1 MNNVCNERPERILD
15 FFKNVLSS
23 HSIPKK
29 VTPQSLELNPTP
41 KQNKT
46 MRIES
51 ITFKCAALVALALSF
66 AGWSVQL
73 RAQEPEIAVVVKI
86 GGIPWFTAME
96 KGIKEAGKEQNVK
109 AYMVGPTTADPAQ
122 QVRAVEDLIAK
133 KVSAIGVVPNDA
145 KALEPV
151 FERAKAAGIP
161 VITHES
167 PDQKGNV
174 WDIEMIDNKEF
185 GERHMKDLAKFMN
198 EEGEYI
204 VYVGGLTVPLHNAWA
219 DAAIAYQK
227 EHYPKMKLVADRYGV
242 AESVDDSYKTAL
254 DAMLA
259 HPNLKGILTFGSQ
272 GPIGAGR
279 ALKERNKT
287 DQIVLV
293 GACSPTQGKKL
304 VKDGVIKVGYIWSPP
319 EAGKAIVTVAKM
331 VLDGKEITDGMEIP
345 GLGKVSV
352 DPQTRVIRAIKV
364 LAIDKNTVDELVALG
379 L

>member
-1 MNNVCNERPERILD
+1 MTLT
-15 FFKNVLSS
+15 L
-23 HSIPKK
+23 
-29 VTPQSLELNPTP
+29 
-41 KQNKT
+41 
-46 MRIES
+46 
-51 ITFKCAALVALALSF
+51 KCAAAAALTLLYS
-66 AGWSVQL
+66 GWSTTV
-73 RAQEPEIAVVVKI
+73 RAEEREIAVVVKI

-96 KGIKEAGKEQNVK
+96 KGIQEAGKDQNVK
-109 AYMVGPTTADPAQ
+109 AYMIGPTTADPAQ

-167 PDQKGNV
+167 PDQVGNV
-174 WDIEMIDNKEF
+174 WDIELIDNKEY
-185 GERHMKDLAKFMN
+185 GEQHMKDFAKFMG

-279 ALKERNKT
+279 AIKERGKEN
-287 DQIVLV
+287 QIVLV
-293 GACSPTQGKKL
+293 GTCSPTQGKKL
-304 VKDGVIKVGYIWSPP
+304 VKDGIIKVGYMWSPI
-319 EAGKAIVTVAKM
+319 EAGKAFVTVANL
-331 VLDGKEITDGMEIP
+331 VLDGKQITDGMEIP

-352 DPQTRVIRAIKV
+352 DPKTRVIRVIKMVAINKDT
-364 LAIDKNTVDELVALG
+364 IDELVALG

>member
-1 MNNVCNERPERILD
+1 
-15 FFKNVLSS
+15 
-23 HSIPKK
+23 
-29 VTPQSLELNPTP
+29 
-41 KQNKT
+41 
-46 MRIES
+46 MRFTS
-51 ITFKCAALVALALSF
+51 NRAAIAALALLCS
-66 AGWSVQL
+66 ALNPQA
-73 RAQEPEIAVVVKI
+73 RADQPEIAVVVKI

-96 KGIKEAGKEQNVK
+96 QGIKKAGEENHVK

-151 FERAKAAGIP
+151 FDRAKTAGIP
-161 VITHES
+161 IITHES

-174 WDIEMIDNKEF
+174 WDIEMIDNKDF
-185 GERHMKDLAKFMN
+185 GERHMKDLAKYMG

-204 VYVGGLTVPLHNAWA
+204 VFVGSLTVPLHNLWA

-242 AESVDDSYKTAL
+242 AESVDDSYRTAS
-254 DAMLA
+254 DAILA

-279 ALKERNKT
+279 AIKEKGKA
-287 DQIVLV
+287 DKIILV
-293 GACSPTQGKKL
+293 GACSPSQGKKL
-304 VKDGVIKVGYIWSPP
+304 VKEGIIKSGYIWSPP
-319 EAGKAIVTVAKM
+319 EAGAAIVTVAKM
-331 VLDGKEITDGMEIP
+331 VLDKTPIVDGMDIP
-345 GLGKVSV
+345 GLGKASV
-352 DPQTRVIRAIKV
+352 DPEKRIIRVIKV
-364 LAIDKNTVDELVALG
+364 LAIDKSTVDQLAALG

>member
-1 MNNVCNERPERILD
+1 
-15 FFKNVLSS
+15 
-23 HSIPKK
+23 
-29 VTPQSLELNPTP
+29 
-41 KQNKT
+41 
-46 MRIES
+46 MRIQC
-51 ITFKCAALVALALSF
+51 ITFKRAAVVALALLFSGLN
-66 AGWSVQL
+66 AQL

-109 AYMVGPTTADPAQ
+109 AYMIGPTTADPAQ

-161 VITHES
+161 IITHES
-167 PDQKGNV
+167 PDQVGNV
-174 WDIEMIDNKEF
+174 WDIELIDNKEY
-185 GERHMKDLAKFMN
+185 GETHMKDFAKFMG

-279 ALKERNKT
+279 AIKERGKA
-287 DQIVLV
+287 DKIVLV
-293 GACSPTQGKKL
+293 GTCSPTQGKKM
-304 VKDGVIKVGYIWSPP
+304 VKEGIIKVGYMWSPI

-331 VLDGKEITDGMEIP
+331 VVDKKPITDGMEIP

-352 DPQTRVIRAIKV
+352 DPDTRVIRVIKM
-364 LAIDKNTVDELVALG
+364 LAINKDTVDELVALG

>member
-1 MNNVCNERPERILD
+1 
-15 FFKNVLSS
+15 
-23 HSIPKK
+23 
-29 VTPQSLELNPTP
+29 
-41 KQNKT
+41 
-46 MRIES
+46 
-51 ITFKCAALVALALSF
+51 
-66 AGWSVQL
+66 
-73 RAQEPEIAVVVKI
+73 
-86 GGIPWFTAME
+86 
-96 KGIKEAGKEQNVK
+96 
-109 AYMVGPTTADPAQ
+109 MVGPTTADPAQ

-151 FERAKAAGIP
+151 FERAKAANIP

-185 GERHMKDLAKFMN
+185 GERHMKDLAKFMG

-204 VYVGGLTVPLHNAWA
+204 VYVGSLTVPLHNAWA

-227 EHYPKMKLVADRYGV
+227 EHYPKMKVVADRYGV

-279 ALKERNKT
+279 ALKERGKA
-287 DQIVLV
+287 DKIVLV

-304 VKDGVIKVGYIWSPP
+304 VKEGVIRVGYIWSPP

-331 VLDGKEITDGMEIP
+331 VLEGKEITDGMEIP

-364 LAIDKNTVDELVALG
+364 LAINKDTVDELVALG

>member
-1 MNNVCNERPERILD
+1 MTLT
-15 FFKNVLSS
+15 L
-23 HSIPKK
+23 
-29 VTPQSLELNPTP
+29 
-41 KQNKT
+41 
-46 MRIES
+46 
-51 ITFKCAALVALALSF
+51 KCAAAAVFALSYS
-66 AGWSVQL
+66 GWSTTV
-73 RAQEPEIAVVVKI
+73 RAEEREIAVVVKI

-96 KGIKEAGKEQNVK
+96 KGIQEAGKDQNVK
-109 AYMVGPTTADPAQ
+109 AYMIGPTTADPAQ

-167 PDQKGNV
+167 PDQVGNV
-174 WDIEMIDNKEF
+174 WDIELIDNKEY
-185 GERHMKDLAKFMN
+185 GEQHMKDFAKFMG

-279 ALKERNKT
+279 AIKERGKE

-293 GACSPTQGKKL
+293 GTCSPTQGKKL
-304 VKDGVIKVGYIWSPP
+304 VKDGIIKVGYMWSPI
-319 EAGKAIVTVAKM
+319 EAGKAFVTVANM
-331 VLDGKEITDGMEIP
+331 VLDGKQITDGMEIP

-352 DPQTRVIRAIKV
+352 DPKTRVIRVIKMVAINKDT
-364 LAIDKNTVDELVALG
+364 IDELVALG

>member
-1 MNNVCNERPERILD
+1 MR
-15 FFKNVLSS
+15 
-23 HSIPKK
+23 
-29 VTPQSLELNPTP
+29 VTP
-41 KQNKT
+41 KHAAV
-46 MRIES
+46 
-51 ITFKCAALVALALSF
+51 AALLLLCSTFNA
-66 AGWSVQL
+66 QL
-73 RAQEPEIAVVVKI
+73 RAAEPEIAVVVKI

-96 KGIKEAGKEQNVK
+96 QGIKRAGTEDHVK

-133 KVSAIGVVPNDA
+133 KVNAIGVVPNDA

-151 FERAKAAGIP
+151 FDRAKAAGIP
-161 VITHES
+161 IITHES

-174 WDIEMIDNKEF
+174 WDIEMINNKDF
-185 GERHMKDLAKFMN
+185 GEQHMKDLAQFMG

-204 VYVGGLTVPLHNAWA
+204 VFVGSLTVPLHNLWA

-242 AESVDDSYKTAL
+242 AESVDDSYRTAL

-279 ALKERNKT
+279 AIKERGKEN
-287 DQIVLV
+287 QIVLV
-293 GACSPTQGKKL
+293 GACSPSQGRKL
-304 VKDGVIKVGYIWSPP
+304 VKEGIIKSGYIWSPI
-319 EAGKAIVTVAKM
+319 EAGAAIVTVAKM
-331 VLDGKEITDGMEIP
+331 VLDKTPITDGMEIP
-345 GLGKVSV
+345 GLGKASV
-352 DPQTRVIRAIKV
+352 DPEKRVIRVIKV
-364 LAIDKNTVDELVALG
+364 LKIDKDTVDKLAALG

>member
-1 MNNVCNERPERILD
+1 
-15 FFKNVLSS
+15 
-23 HSIPKK
+23 
-29 VTPQSLELNPTP
+29 
-41 KQNKT
+41 
-46 MRIES
+46 MRI
-51 ITFKCAALVALALSF
+51 FFQGAVAAAVVLASLVISGG
-66 AGWSVQL
+66 AGG
-73 RAQEPEIAVVVKI
+73 AEPEIAVVVKI

-161 VITHES
+161 IITHES
-167 PDQKGNV
+167 PEQVGNV
-174 WDIEMIDNKEF
+174 WDIEMIDNQEF
-185 GERHMKDLAKFMN
+185 GERHMKDLAKLMG

-242 AESVDDSYKTAL
+242 AESVDDSYKTAQ

-279 ALKERNKT
+279 ALKEKGKA
-287 DQIVLV
+287 DKIVLV

-304 VKDGVIKVGYIWSPP
+304 VKEGVIRVGYIWSPP

-331 VLDGKEITDGMEIP
+331 VLEGKPITDGMEIP

-352 DPQTRVIRAIKV
+352 DPEKRVIRAIKV
-364 LAIDKNTVDELVALG
+364 LAIDKNTVDELSALG

>member
-1 MNNVCNERPERILD
+1 
-15 FFKNVLSS
+15 
-23 HSIPKK
+23 
-29 VTPQSLELNPTP
+29 
-41 KQNKT
+41 
-46 MRIES
+46 MRIQS
-51 ITFKCAALVALALSF
+51 ITFKRAALVTLALLF
-66 AGWSVQL
+66 AGWNVQL
-73 RAQEPEIAVVVKI
+73 RAEEPEIAVVVKI

-109 AYMVGPTTADPAQ
+109 AYMIGPTTADPAQ

-145 KALEPV
+145 TALEPV

-161 VITHES
+161 IITHES

-185 GERHMKDLAKFMN
+185 GERHMKDLAKYMN

-279 ALKERNKT
+279 AIKERNKAA
-287 DQIVLV
+287 QIVLV

-304 VKDGVIKVGYIWSPP
+304 VKDGIIKVGYIWSPP

>member
-1 MNNVCNERPERILD
+1 M
-15 FFKNVLSS
+15 
-23 HSIPKK
+23 KK
-29 VTPQSLELNPTP
+29 
-41 KQNKT
+41 
-46 MRIES
+46 MY
-51 ITFKCAALVALALSF
+51 ITLKRAAAVALVLLC
-66 AGWSVQL
+66 SVLNAHL
-73 RAQEPEIAVVVKI
+73 RAAEPEIAVVVKI

-109 AYMVGPTTADPAQ
+109 AYMIGPTTADPAQ

-167 PDQKGNV
+167 PDQVGNV
-174 WDIEMIDNKEF
+174 WDIELIDNKEY
-185 GERHMKDLAKFMN
+185 GEQHMKDFAKFMG

-272 GPIGAGR
+272 GPIGAG
-279 ALKERNKT
+279 KERGKA
-287 DQIVLV
+287 DKIVLV
-293 GACSPTQGKKL
+293 GTCSPTQGQKL
-304 VKDGVIKVGYIWSPP
+304 VKEGIIKVGYMWSPP
-319 EAGKAIVTVAKM
+319 EAGAAIITVAKM
-331 VLDGKEITDGMEIP
+331 VLDGKPITDGMEIP

-352 DPQTRVIRAIKV
+352 DPEKRVIRAIKM
-364 LAIDKNTVDELVALG
+364 LAIDKSTIDQLVKLG

>member
-1 MNNVCNERPERILD
+1 
-15 FFKNVLSS
+15 
-23 HSIPKK
+23 
-29 VTPQSLELNPTP
+29 
-41 KQNKT
+41 
-46 MRIES
+46 MRN
-51 ITFKCAALVALALSF
+51 ITRYAAAAALILLNSLLIAR
-66 AGWSVQL
+66 VQ
-73 RAQEPEIAVVVKI
+73 AAEQEIAIVVKI

-96 KGIKEAGKEQNVK
+96 KGIKEAGKEQNVN
-109 AYMVGPTTADPAQ
+109 AYMIGPTTADPAQ

-161 VITHES
+161 VVTHES
-167 PDQKGNV
+167 PDQVGNV

-185 GERHMKDLAKFMN
+185 GERHMKDLAKYMN

-204 VYVGGLTVPLHNAWA
+204 VYVGGLTVPLHNSWA

-242 AESVDDSYKTAL
+242 AESVDESYKTAL

-279 ALKERNKT
+279 AIKERGKT
-287 DQIVLV
+287 EQVFLV
-293 GACSPTQGKKL
+293 GACSPKQGRKL
-304 VKDGVIKVGYIWSPP
+304 VKEGIIKVGYIWSPP
-319 EAGKAIVTVAKM
+319 EAGKAFVTVAKM

-364 LAIDKNTVDELVALG
+364 LKIDKDTVDELAEMG

>member
-1 MNNVCNERPERILD
+1 MKRMTLT
-15 FFKNVLSS
+15 L
-23 HSIPKK
+23 
-29 VTPQSLELNPTP
+29 
-41 KQNKT
+41 
-46 MRIES
+46 
-51 ITFKCAALVALALSF
+51 KCAAAVALALLYS
-66 AGWSVQL
+66 GLSTTV
-73 RAQEPEIAVVVKI
+73 RAEEREIAVVVKI

-96 KGIKEAGKEQNVK
+96 KGIQEAGKDQKVK
-109 AYMVGPTTADPAQ
+109 AYMIGPTTADPAQ

-167 PDQKGNV
+167 PDQVGNV
-174 WDIEMIDNKEF
+174 WDIELIDNKEY
-185 GERHMKDLAKFMN
+185 GEQHMKDFAKFMG

-279 ALKERNKT
+279 AIKERGKEKE
-287 DQIVLV
+287 IVLV
-293 GACSPTQGKKL
+293 GTCSPTQGKKL
-304 VKDGVIKVGYIWSPP
+304 VKDGIIKVGYMWSPI
-319 EAGKAIVTVAKM
+319 EAGKAFVTVANL
-331 VLDGKEITDGMEIP
+331 VLDGKQITDGMEIP

-352 DPQTRVIRAIKV
+352 DPKTRVIRVIKMVAINKDT
-364 LAIDKNTVDELVALG
+364 IDELVALG